1 MAKRFKKV
9 INSMLLIHRNL
20 KVYLEKLINTN
31 GNNKKHNYE
40 VFLLKDFSINK
51 YIFPDFGNHS

>member
-1 MAKRFKKV
+1 
-9 INSMLLIHRNL
+9 MLLIHRNL